1 MASLPT
7 RKLGKF
13 GPEVTAMGLGLM
25 GLSTFYGAIDADE
38 ERFKLL
44 DRSYELGCRFWDS
57 SDRYGDSEDLIG
69 KWFKRT
75 EKRDQVGWPLNN
87 TSGSVRDCIGHLTS
101 FERSSSLPSSDTHK
115 AGPSEVI
122 RNTFDRPASRV

>member
-13 GPEVTAMGLGLM
+13 GPEITAMGLGLM
-25 GLSTFYGAIDADE
+25 GLSTFYGAIEADG

-57 SDRYGDSEDLIG
+57 SDMYGDSEDLIG

-75 EKRDQVGWPLNN
+75 GKRDQVCWALHN
-87 TSGSVRDCIGHLTS
+87 TSGSVRDCICHLTFTLKDLS
-101 FERSSSLPSSDTHK
+101 GYQVRIYTKHGHQK
-115 AGPSEVI
+115 
-122 RNTFDRPASRV
+122 